1 MIEESSNQSTT
12 QKELKTNKPKKIPV
26 KPKKISWAW
35 PLKIFIITLTLSLI
49 FSISSE
55 ILLSG
60 TGIIVSLI
68 IIIVLLLI
76 SVAFDMLG
84 VAMASANLEPF
95 VAMSSKRVK
104 GAKQAIQLLKHAEK
118 VSSFSSDVI
127 GDMCGILSG
136 AVGASIAM
144 QIYSVT
150 NDIKTIFIAALVSS
164 IIAALTVFGKAL
176 GKKFAINEPDKIV
189 LLASKILA
197 LFGFATGKEKK

>member
-1 MIEESSNQSTT
+1 MIEENSNQNTT
-12 QKELKTNKPKKIPV
+12 QKEIKLNKNKKVYV

-35 PLKIFIITLTLSLI
+35 PLKIFFITLILSLI

-55 ILLSG
+55 FLLSG
-60 TGIIVSLI
+60 TGIIVSVI
-68 IIIVLLLI
+68 IIVVLLLI

-136 AVGASIAM
+136 AVGASIAL
-144 QIYSVT
+144 QIYNTT
-150 NDIKTIFIAALVSS
+150 NDIKTVIIAALVSS

-197 LFGFATGKEKK
+197 LVGFANNKDKK